1 MALVRRVK
9 EMAPAVSVI
18 YQDGRDADYKSLED
32 YDSHAISL
40 ISQLYRIVKTTV
52 VSWCNLQLV
61 MNPDLAPIGNL
72 TSIDCAL
79 GWLGY
84 HILALARLNAPTLQ
98 TFSISSRFDIG
109 ICGLIRDPFGN
120 KYVDYPCLRSLT
132 MNNAGVPA
140 ILQRSTFEG
149 VVPFPSLQRLAI
161 LSHYPYVD
169 DVLFRGNR
177 ATLEILNIALYPETV
192 AMLRKYDVFT
202 PTSHPKLRVCTCSFM
217 EDGPSAFN
225 AASSYLKFALSI
237 APAAS
242 MRVFPGLSEF
252 RETVQ
257 PALSILEDYTGIQV
271 LSLPHVHLSLW
282 KAIVLIKALP
292 VLSDLHTWAPI
303 LGAIPQ
309 GGSEAGLPEHVR
321 STHSPM
327 GKRFRCWHF
336 ECTQL
341 DDLGGVARCMLLLAL
356 ACPNFDYAAVDKDYR
371 MPFMDEIRQQIAEP
385 WFNLYAPRLQR
396 LLFTD
401 FIE

>member
-109 ICGLIRDPFGN
+109 ICGLIRDSFGN

-149 VVPFPSLQRLAI
+149 VVPFPSLRRLAI

-225 AASSYLKFALSI
+225 AASNYLKFALSI

-257 PALSILEDYTGIQV
+257 PALSILEDYTGIQI
-271 LSLPHVHLSLW
+271 LSLPYLHLSLW

-341 DDLGGVARCMLLLAL
+341 DDLGEVARCMLLLAL
-356 ACPNFDYAAVDKDYR
+356 ACPNLDYAAVDKDYR
-371 MPFMDEIRQQIAEP
+371 MPFMDEIRQQLAEP